1 MDNRYENWTVGNVRI
16 NTNVPTNTPKKTRSI
31 SEEGFRDLSRII
43 KNNED
48 MSEFINFLNS
58 GKSIYN
64 FPPGTFCK

>member
-1 MDNRYENWTVGNVRI
+1 MKNRHENWTVGNVRI
-16 NTNVPTNTPKKTRSI
+16 NTNVPINAPKKTSSI

-48 MSEFINFLNS
+48 MSEFINFLNNQ
-58 GKSIYN
+58 KSFYN